1 MDLFTNIYLR
11 DSFLIYIVSF
21 GIVDQTS
28 LLLII

>member
-1 MDLFTNIYLR
+1 MDLFTNIYLP